1 MILGFI
7 SLFFSGESGR
17 NEFATI
23 PGMKLRLSVSLL
35 VLVAAFAVSGTVAA
49 FGQTQ
54 KQTQKE
60 DTPTPMQKAPSRSE
74 GEGPYPH
81 LTLRNVTLID
91 GTGAPPVGPVDI
103 IIEKNRIVAIQAAT
117 ASRTTAKVQPGD
129 LEMNL
134 AGMYVLPGFIN
145 AHTHIG
151 PVTSIPA
158 EHIYKLWM
166 AHGITTIREVWC
178 MNGVDWVLGERE
190 RSAKNEITA
199 PRIKAYC
206 HVSSGHKCPITDAPE
221 TRKQSD
227 RLADRGVDRM

>member
-129 LEMNL
+129 REMNL

-158 EHIYKLWM
+158 EYIYKLWM
-166 AHGITTIREVWC
+166 AHGISRPAIRAQS
-178 MNGVDWVLGERE
+178 LTPPRRE
-190 RSAKNEITA
+190 NRSTLWRTA
-199 PRIKAYC
+199 ELTA
-206 HVSSGHKCPITDAPE
+206 SSSPVFRPTSSRRRWTK
-221 TRKQSD
+221 
-227 RLADRGVDRM
+227 